1 MSDPSGFP
9 SGTYPQPIG
18 SFSGGATS
26 SIASGASL
34 PLSGTT
40 SSTSTFPTATTYV
53 GGQQFPAVSASGIT
67 NLAAAAAAAAAIS
80 SPKKAAAGAGTAA
93 TKTGKRPYKKSGANS
108 KRGGG
113 GGGRG
118 GGSAGGQSGR
128 GAGGAGASG
137 GGGGGDG
144 DKDSDDDEDEPEVS
158 IEEQFILR
166 LPPGEMC
173 DRFREKVIAREIDE
187 SVNLKFKDSRRGI
200 FKFEGLTFPTK
211 LVDLPNIIEAQKTL
225 NGKQMYKIADISQML
240 IVDGTPERPPPENSN
255 PDGNFSGLPLPPMK
269 PSEYTWPDGLSMALK
284 NVRRRRFRKRV
295 SKAAVE
301 GVENEIER
309 LLHEDALAE
318 EVQYDIREQVEGMDL
333 EGEGMDQ
340 FDFSDDGEGEGA
352 TPAPD
357 EGGNQNSDLD
367 MMDDEE
373 MLEEEEEDEEDDDDA
388 DEMMDEF
395 QRDLEREM
403 EKDSSG
409 EDDED
414 HHGTPTPKTTSQP
427 QKPGVNVGSS
437 AGSSSTTS
445 AAKSGSAGSSLP
457 SLSATQIDIRNVSGS
472 GTASS
477 MAASGAGSSS
487 RVPEKQKKSEED
499 DDEDDE
505 EEDDEEDD
513 DEEDEEDDDDDDS
526 GSDEDDDDD
535 EDDKEKAQL
544 EKMLKDEIKELN
556 GKIRENQDKLNSAPN
571 EILKKRFGSIL
582 DTLRK
587 ELELKTMQL
596 EEIKEHAKDKKKQ

>member
-1 MSDPSGFP
+1 MSDSSGFP
-9 SGTYPQPIG
+9 SGMYPQPIG
-18 SFSGGATS
+18 SFSGGAS
-26 SIASGASL
+26 SSTASGASL
-34 PLSGTT
+34 PLSGT
-40 SSTSTFPTATTYV
+40 STLPKATTYV

-80 SPKKAAAGAGTAA
+80 SPKKAAAGAGAAA

-113 GGGRG
+113 GGGGRG
-118 GGSAGGQSGR
+118 GGSAGGQGVR
-128 GAGGAGASG
+128 AGGGGAGGS
-137 GGGGGDG
+137 GGGGDG

-187 SVNLKFKDSRRGI
+187 SVNLKFKDSRRGT
-200 FKFEGLTFPTK
+200 FMFEGLIFPTK

-240 IVDGTPERPPPENSN
+240 IIDGTPEPQPPRA
-255 PDGNFSGLPLPPMK
+255 DGNFSGLPLPPMK

-318 EVQYDIREQVEGMDL
+318 EVQYDIREQVDGM
-333 EGEGMDQ
+333 EEGMDQ
-340 FDFSDDGEGEGA
+340 FDFSDDGEGMGA

-357 EGGNQNSDLD
+357 EGGNQNSDMD
-367 MMDDEE
+367 MMYDEE
-373 MLEEEEEDEEDDDDA
+373 MMEEEEEEEEDDDEA

-403 EKDSSG
+403 EKNSSG
-409 EDDED
+409 EDED
-414 HHGTPTPKTTSQP
+414 DGNGTPTPKPTSQP
-427 QKPGVNVGSS
+427 QKPGANAGTIG
-437 AGSSSTTS
+437 AGSSSSSTG
-445 AAKSGSAGSSLP
+445 AVKSGSAGSSLP
-457 SLSATQIDIRNVSGS
+457 NLHAMQIDIRNASGA
-472 GTASS
+472 GAASS
-477 MAASGAGSSS
+477 MAASGAGLSS
-487 RVPEKQKKSEED
+487 RTAEKQKKSEDEE
-499 DDEDDE
+499 DEDDE

-513 DEEDEEDDDDDDS
+513 DEEDEDDDDDDS

-596 EEIKEHAKDKKKQ
+596 EETKEHAKDKKKQ

>member
-18 SFSGGATS
+18 SFSAGASAST
-26 SIASGASL
+26 ASGASL
-34 PLSGTT
+34 PYSGTI
-40 SSTSTFPTATTYV
+40 STSILPTATTYV

-80 SPKKAAAGAGTAA
+80 SPKKAAAGGAGAAA

-113 GGGRG
+113 SGGGRG
-118 GGSAGGQSGR
+118 GAHGSGGQGGR
-128 GAGGAGASG
+128 GAGSGAAG
-137 GGGGGDG
+137 GSGGGGDG

-187 SVNLKFKDSRRGI
+187 SVNLKFKDSRRGT
-200 FKFEGLTFPTK
+200 FRFEGLTFPTK

-240 IVDGTPERPPPENSN
+240 IVDGTHERPLPESSSNNN
-255 PDGNFSGLPLPPMK
+255 PDGNFLGLPLPPMK

-318 EVQYDIREQVEGMDL
+318 EVQYDIREQVDGM
-333 EGEGMDQ
+333 EEGMDQ
-340 FDFSDDGEGEGA
+340 FDFSDDGEGA

-357 EGGNQNSDLD
+357 EG
-367 MMDDEE
+367 
-373 MLEEEEEDEEDDDDA
+373 
-388 DEMMDEF
+388 
-395 QRDLEREM
+395 
-403 EKDSSG
+403 
-409 EDDED
+409 
-414 HHGTPTPKTTSQP
+414 
-427 QKPGVNVGSS
+427 
-437 AGSSSTTS
+437 
-445 AAKSGSAGSSLP
+445 
-457 SLSATQIDIRNVSGS
+457 
-472 GTASS
+472 
-477 MAASGAGSSS
+477 
-487 RVPEKQKKSEED
+487 
-499 DDEDDE
+499 
-505 EEDDEEDD
+505 
-513 DEEDEEDDDDDDS
+513 
-526 GSDEDDDDD
+526 
-535 EDDKEKAQL
+535 
-544 EKMLKDEIKELN
+544 
-556 GKIRENQDKLNSAPN
+556 
-571 EILKKRFGSIL
+571 
-582 DTLRK
+582 
-587 ELELKTMQL
+587 
-596 EEIKEHAKDKKKQ
+596 

>member
-9 SGTYPQPIG
+9 SGVYPQPIG
-18 SFSGGATS
+18 SFTGGASSSTTS
-26 SIASGASL
+26 SASL
-34 PLSGTT
+34 LHPGTT
-40 SSTSTFPTATTYV
+40 STLPTATTYV

-80 SPKKAAAGAGTAA
+80 SPKKGATAGGAAA
-93 TKTGKRPYKKSGANS
+93 TKTGKRPYKKSGATS

-113 GGGRG
+113 SGGGRG
-118 GGSAGGQSGR
+118 GAHTGGQSSR
-128 GAGGAGASG
+128 GTAGS
-137 GGGGGDG
+137 GGGGDG

-173 DRFREKVIAREIDE
+173 DRFREKVISREIDE
-187 SVNLKFKDSRRGI
+187 SVNLKFRDSRRGT
-200 FKFEGLTFPTK
+200 FKFEGLTFSTK

-240 IVDGTPERPPPENSN
+240 IVDSTPEPAPPGASNSAN
-255 PDGNFSGLPLPPMK
+255 SDGNWSSLPLPPMK

-318 EVQYDIREQVEGMDL
+318 EVKFEIREQAEGMD
-333 EGEGMDQ
+333 EGMEGMDQ
-340 FDFSDDGEGEGA
+340 FDFSDEGVTPAPEGEG
-352 TPAPD
+352 D
-357 EGGNQNSDLD
+357 DYEGRQNSDLD
-367 MMDDEE
+367 MIDDEE
-373 MLEEEEEDEEDDDDA
+373 MMEGEEDEDEDDEEQDDMLA
-388 DEMMDEF
+388 E
-395 QRDLEREM
+395 LEREM
-403 EKDSSG
+403 EREMQKGGSSDE
-409 EDDED
+409 EDGDD
-414 HHGTPTPKTTSQP
+414 DNGTPKPASKPAQTS
-427 QKPGVNVGSS
+427 GGSGSGSS
-437 AGSSSTTS
+437 AI
-445 AAKSGSAGSSLP
+445 KSGSGGSLP
-457 SLSATQIDIRNVSGS
+457 NVNAMHIDIRNASGP
-472 GTASS
+472 GASS
-477 MAASGAGSSS
+477 SGNVTSGAGTS
-487 RVPEKQKKSEED
+487 RAEDKKKKVEED

-505 EEDDEEDD
+505 EEDDDEEDD
-513 DEEDEEDDDDDDS
+513 DEDEDDDDDDS

-535 EDDKEKAQL
+535 EDDKEKAQV

-596 EEIKEHAKDKKKQ
+596 EEIKDHSKDKKKQ

>member
-18 SFSGGATS
+18 SFSGGAS
-26 SIASGASL
+26 SSTASGASL
-34 PLSGTT
+34 PFSGTT
-40 SSTSTFPTATTYV
+40 TSTLPPATTYV

-80 SPKKAAAGAGTAA
+80 SPKKAAAGAGAAA

-113 GGGRG
+113 SGGGRG
-118 GGSAGGQSGR
+118 GGSAGGQGARSGGG
-128 GAGGAGASG
+128 GAGGS
-137 GGGGGDG
+137 GGGGDG

-187 SVNLKFKDSRRGI
+187 SVNLKFKDSRRGT
-200 FKFEGLTFPTK
+200 FTFEGLTFTTK

-240 IVDGTPERPPPENSN
+240 IVDGTPEPQPPGAIKA
-255 PDGNFSGLPLPPMK
+255 DGNFLGLPLPPMK

-318 EVQYDIREQVEGMDL
+318 EVQYDIREQVEGM
-333 EGEGMDQ
+333 EEGMDQ
-340 FDFSDDGEGEGA
+340 FDFSDDGEGMGA

-357 EGGNQNSDLD
+357 EGGNQNSDMD

-373 MLEEEEEDEEDDDDA
+373 MMEEEEEEEDDDDDA

-403 EKDSSG
+403 EKNSSG
-409 EDDED
+409 EDED
-414 HHGTPTPKTTSQP
+414 DDNGTPTPKPTSQP
-427 QKPGVNVGSS
+427 QRPGANVGPVGT
-437 AGSSSTTS
+437 GSSSSTG
-445 AAKSGSAGSSLP
+445 AVKSGSAGSSLP
-457 SLSATQIDIRNVSGS
+457 NLHAMQIDIRNASGS
-472 GTASS
+472 GAASS
-477 MAASGAGSSS
+477 IAASGAGLSS
-487 RVPEKQKKSEED
+487 RIAEKQKKSEDD

-513 DEEDEEDDDDDDS
+513 DEEDEDDDDDDS

-582 DTLRK
+582 ETLRK

-596 EEIKEHAKDKKKQ
+596 EETKEHAKDKKKQ

>member
-1 MSDPSGFP
+1 MSDSSGFP
-9 SGTYPQPIG
+9 SGMYPQPIG
-18 SFSGGATS
+18 SFSGGAS
-26 SIASGASL
+26 SSTASGASL
-34 PLSGTT
+34 PLLG
-40 SSTSTFPTATTYV
+40 TSTLPKATTYV
-53 GGQQFPAVSASGIT
+53 GGQQFPTVSASGIT

-80 SPKKAAAGAGTAA
+80 SPKKAAAGAGAAA

-113 GGGRG
+113 GGGGRG
-118 GGSAGGQSGR
+118 GGSAGGQGVR
-128 GAGGAGASG
+128 AGGGGAGGS
-137 GGGGGDG
+137 GGGGDG

-187 SVNLKFKDSRRGI
+187 SVNLKFKDSRRGT
-200 FKFEGLTFPTK
+200 FMFEGLIFPTK

-240 IVDGTPERPPPENSN
+240 IIDGTPEPQPPRA
-255 PDGNFSGLPLPPMK
+255 DGSFSGLPLPPMK

-318 EVQYDIREQVEGMDL
+318 EVQYDIREQVDGM
-333 EGEGMDQ
+333 EEGMDQ
-340 FDFSDDGEGEGA
+340 FDFSDDGEGMGA

-357 EGGNQNSDLD
+357 EGGNQNSDMD
-367 MMDDEE
+367 MMYDEE
-373 MLEEEEEDEEDDDDA
+373 MMEEEEEEEEDDDEA

-403 EKDSSG
+403 EKNSSG
-409 EDDED
+409 EDED
-414 HHGTPTPKTTSQP
+414 DGNGTPTPKPTSQP
-427 QKPGVNVGSS
+427 QKPGANAGTIGAESSSSS
-437 AGSSSTTS
+437 AG
-445 AAKSGSAGSSLP
+445 AVKSGSAGSNLP
-457 SLSATQIDIRNVSGS
+457 NLHAMQIDIRNASGS

-477 MAASGAGSSS
+477 MAASGAGLSS
-487 RVPEKQKKSEED
+487 RTAEKQKKSEDEE
-499 DDEDDE
+499 DEDDE

-513 DEEDEEDDDDDDS
+513 DEEDEDDDDDDS

-596 EEIKEHAKDKKKQ
+596 EETKEHAKDKKKQ